1 MARIFITGSVDGLGR
16 AAAEALIAAGHDV
29 VLHARTEERA
39 EAFGSLRSHAL
50 GVVTGDLSRAGD
62 THYVADQVNALG
74 RMHAVIHNAGVY
86 LEPERGSTADGHA
99 RTFAINTLA
108 PYLLSVLIERPERLV
123 YLSSGL
129 HRSGT
134 DALDD
139 LDWTSRRWDAGQAYA
154 DSKLHVTAL
163 AAAFARRWGVL
174 TASVDPG
181 WVPTRMGGPSATGD
195 LEQGHITQEWFATS
209 DEITRDV
216 SGGYW
221 HHKRQQR
228 PHPASLDTDFQDRL
242 IEALA
247 GITGERPAGS

>member
-16 AAAEALIAAGHDV
+16 AAAEELIGAGHDV
-29 VLHARTEERA
+29 VLHARNEERA
-39 EAFGSLRSHAL
+39 DAFGSLRSHAL

-86 LEPERGSTADGHA
+86 LERDRGATADGHA

-108 PYLLSVLIERPERLV
+108 PFILTALIQRPERLV

-134 DALDD
+134 DSLDD
-139 LDWTSRRWDAGQAYA
+139 LDWTTREWDAAQAYA
-154 DSKLHVTAL
+154 DSKLHITAL
-163 AAAFARRWGVL
+163 TAAIARRSGTL
-174 TASVDPG
+174 TAAVDPG

-195 LEQGHITQEWFATS
+195 LELGHVTQTWFATS
-209 DEITRDV
+209 GEIDRSV
-216 SGGYW
+216 SGRYW
-221 HHKRQQR
+221 HHKKQQQ
-228 PHPASLDTDFQDRL
+228 PHPSVLDTGFQDRL
-242 IEALA
+242 IDALEA
-247 GITGERPAGS
+247 ITGEKLGGA